1 MSVAISHQT
10 TSHIP
15 YDEMTKQLVA
25 YTKNRLQQSEHLFLP
40 LNETLELLDKLASF
54 SLGRFLLHNR
64 GLNGYWTS
72 YIFRNNPDPAL
83 LIDLESWLLNHSLYV
98 MARERFYTFQEEIRK
113 RVQSNMTL
121 ASIPSGL
128 MDDLLFLDY
137 SSYHSVH
144 LVGIDADAESLKL
157 ARQNA
162 SERGFSSEQVTLMQK
177 DAWDLQINAEFD
189 LLTSNGLNMY
199 ESSESRLIALYQ
211 GFYNALKP
219 DGALLISFLPPP
231 PENIESF
238 ISVEHFRKERA
249 IFGDIVQINYL
260 NFCTE
265 ASMKNQLQAVG
276 FTIESIQYN
285 EKGMAPVVIAKK

>member
-10 TSHIP
+10 VSHVP
-15 YDEMTKQLVA
+15 YDETTKQLVA
-25 YTKNRLQQSEHLFLP
+25 STKSRLEKSDHLFLP
-40 LNETLELLDKLASF
+40 LHETLELLNELASF

-72 YIFRNNPDPAL
+72 YIFRNNPDQEQA
-83 LIDLESWLLNHSLYV
+83 IELESWLLNKSLYV

-113 RVQSNMTL
+113 RLKSNMTL

-137 SSYHSVH
+137 SSYHNIH
-144 LVGIDADAESLKL
+144 LVGIDADSESLNF

-162 SERGFSSEQVTLMQK
+162 HEQGFSNEQITLMQK
-177 DAWDLQINAEFD
+177 DAWDLAIESEFD

-199 ESSESRLIALYQ
+199 ESCEKRLVALYQ
-211 GFYNALKP
+211 SFYKALKP
-219 DGALLISFLPPP
+219 EGTLVISFIPPP
-231 PENIESF
+231 PQNVESLISPENF
-238 ISVEHFRKERA
+238 LKERA

-265 ASMKNQLQAVG
+265 ENMKIQLQAAG

-285 EKGMAPVVIAKK
+285 EKGMAPVVVAKK

>member
-10 TSHIP
+10 ASHIP
-15 YDEMTKQLVA
+15 YDETTRQLVA
-25 YTKNRLQQSEHLFLP
+25 STKIRLEKSDHLFLP
-40 LNETLELLDKLASF
+40 LNETLELLNELASF

-72 YIFRNNPDPAL
+72 YIFRNNPDPGQS
-83 LIDLESWLLNHSLYV
+83 IELESWLLNQSLYV
-98 MARERFYTFQEEIRK
+98 MARERFYLFQDEIRK
-113 RVQSNMTL
+113 RLKSNMTL

-137 SSYHSVH
+137 SSYHDIH
-144 LVGIDADAESLKL
+144 LVGIDADSESLQF

-162 SERGFSSEQVTLMQK
+162 NEQGFSLEQVTLMQK
-177 DAWDLQINAEFD
+177 DAWDLAIDAQFD

-199 ESSESRLIALYQ
+199 ESCEKRLVALYQ
-211 GFYNALKP
+211 SFYKALKP
-219 DGALLISFLPPP
+219 DGTLLISFIPPP
-231 PENIESF
+231 PQNIESL
-238 ISVEHFRKERA
+238 ISSENFLKERA

-265 ASMKNQLQAVG
+265 ANMKIQLKAAG
-276 FTIESIQYN
+276 FTIESVQYN
-285 EKGMAPVVIAKK
+285 EKGMAPVIVAKK

>member
-15 YDEMTKQLVA
+15 YDETTKQLIA
-25 YTKNRLQQSEHLFLP
+25 STKSRLEKSDHLFLP
-40 LNETLELLDKLASF
+40 LDETLELLNELASF

-72 YIFRNNPDPAL
+72 YIFRNKPDPEQS
-83 LIDLESWLLNHSLYV
+83 IELESWLLNKSLYG
-98 MARERFYTFQEEIRK
+98 MARERFYIFQEEIRK
-113 RVQSNMTL
+113 RLKSNMTL

-137 SSYHSVH
+137 SSYQNIH
-144 LVGIDADAESLKL
+144 LVGIDADSESLKW

-162 SERGFSSEQVTLMQK
+162 NEQGFSKEQVTLMQK
-177 DAWDLQINAEFD
+177 DAWDLAIDAEFD

-199 ESSESRLIALYQ
+199 ESCEKRLVALYQ
-211 GFYNALKP
+211 SFYTALKP
-219 DGALLISFLPPP
+219 DGTLLISFIPPP
-231 PENIESF
+231 PQNIESL
-238 ISVEHFRKERA
+238 ISPENFLKERA
-249 IFGDIVQINYL
+249 IFGDIIQINYL

-265 ASMKNQLQAVG
+265 ENMKIQLQAAG
-276 FTIESIQYN
+276 FTIESVRYN
-285 EKGMAPVVIAKK
+285 EKGMAPVVVAKK

>member
-10 TSHIP
+10 ASHIP
-15 YDEMTKQLVA
+15 YDETTKQLIA
-25 YTKNRLQQSEHLFLP
+25 STKIRLEKSDHLFLP
-40 LNETLELLDKLASF
+40 LNETLELLNELASF

-72 YIFRNNPDPAL
+72 YIFRNTPDPEES
-83 LIDLESWLLNHSLYV
+83 IELESWLLNKSLYV
-98 MARERFYTFQEEIRK
+98 MARERFYLFQDEIRK
-113 RVQSNMTL
+113 RLKSNMTL

-137 SSYHSVH
+137 SSYHNIH
-144 LVGIDADAESLKL
+144 LVGIDADSESLQF

-162 SERGFSSEQVTLMQK
+162 NEQGFSPEQVTLMQK
-177 DAWDLQINAEFD
+177 DAWDLAIDAQFD

-199 ESSESRLIALYQ
+199 ESCEKRLVALYQ
-211 GFYNALKP
+211 SFYKALKP
-219 DGALLISFLPPP
+219 DGTLLISFIPPP
-231 PENIESF
+231 PQNIESL
-238 ISVEHFRKERA
+238 ISSENFLKERA

-265 ASMKNQLQAVG
+265 AKMKIQLQAAG
-276 FTIESIQYN
+276 FTIESVQYN
-285 EKGMAPVVIAKK
+285 EKGMAPVIVAKK

>member
-1 MSVAISHQT
+1 MSIAISHQT

-15 YDEMTKQLVA
+15 YDETTKQLIED
-25 YTKNRLQQSEHLFLP
+25 TMNRLEKSDNLFLP
-40 LNETLELLDKLASF
+40 LNETMDLLNELASF
-54 SLGRFLLHNR
+54 NLGRFLLHNR

-72 YIFRNNPDPAL
+72 YIFRNNLDPDQ
-83 LIDLESWLLNHSLYV
+83 IIGLESWLLNKSLYV

-113 RVQSNMTL
+113 RLHSDMTL

-137 SSYHSVH
+137 SAYRNIH
-144 LVGIDADAESLKL
+144 LVGIDADSESLKF

-162 SERGFSSEQVTLMQK
+162 NERGFSSEQVTLMQK
-177 DAWDLQINAEFD
+177 DAWDLDIHAEFD

-199 ESSESRLIALYQ
+199 ESCENRLIVLYRS
-211 GFYNALKP
+211 FYKALKP
-219 DGALLISFLPPP
+219 NGTLLISFIPPP

-238 ISVEHFRKERA
+238 ISSENFLKERSV
-249 IFGDIVQINYL
+249 FGDIVQINYL

-265 ASMKNQLQAVG
+265 VDMKNQLQAAG
-276 FTIESIQYN
+276 FMIESIQYN
-285 EKGMAPVVIAKK
+285 EKGMAPVVVAKK